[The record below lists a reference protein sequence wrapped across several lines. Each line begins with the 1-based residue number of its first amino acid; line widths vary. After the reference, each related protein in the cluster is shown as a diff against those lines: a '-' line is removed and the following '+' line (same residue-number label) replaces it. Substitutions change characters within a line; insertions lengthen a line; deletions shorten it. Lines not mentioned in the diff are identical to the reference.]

1 MARELNHL
9 NLVQCIINHG
19 KWPTSTSN
27 GVITTP
33 QEASGL
39 LQRIKQS
46 IFATN
51 NSESVI
57 DSLGS
62 ILVVCDHY
70 CESPPDLDIWVPVA
84 VSLLETS
91 PIDARYLM
99 GLLGKLHE
107 DGTGIR
113 NHFVKVVGKIKDGE
127 LLCQL
132 LGQDPVSSLNIWVN
146 RWRSN
151 DPLVPGLEFVEDI
164 LSRQPILSS
173 STMINVFEEI
183 TDNFGVAE
191 TVKMLSIYPHISAN
205 DLSIVASIPPCIGY
219 RTKANM
225 TPLRALHAPFEYG
238 IGIDEFAQL
247 CIQSPEHQWTGTKLP
262 KTSADVMSD
271 VTFIKESR
279 QCVIDAINQH
289 IKVRG
294 IVGVVSE
301 FVFSKLKR
309 RDLQ

>member
-19 KWPTSTSN
+19 KWPTFTSK

-51 NSESVI
+51 NSFSESTI

-62 ILVVCDHY
+62 MLANKCH
-70 CESPPDLDIWVPVA
+70 ESPPPDLSIWVPVA

-107 DGTGIR
+107 DGTGTR
-113 NHFVKVVGKIKDGE
+113 NHFVKVVCKIKDGE

-191 TVKMLSIYPHISAN
+191 TVKMLNIYPHISAN
-205 DLSIVASIPPCIGY
+205 DLTIVASIPLCIGY

-279 QCVIDAINQH
+279 KCVIDAISQH

-301 FVFSKLKR
+301 FIFSKLK
-309 RDLQ
+309 QP